1 MTREVERQSNMQ
13 GSSTKKLAT
22 YGMLIALAFIFS
34 YIESQIPFMFV
45 IPGMKLGLA
54 NIVVL
59 IALYLLGTR
68 SAFALS
74 IIRVLLA
81 SLTFGNMSMFWF
93 SVAGATLSFLVMA
106 LMKRL
111 KGFSIVGVSVAGG
124 VAHNIGQIMVAMV
137 VLSEV
142 MVYSLILL
150 IIGGTITG
158 AVIGVIGAMVC
169 TNLKSALK

>member
-1 MTREVERQSNMQ
+1 MTKEVERQSNMQ
-13 GSSTKKLAT
+13 KSSTKKIAM

-34 YIESQIPFMFV
+34 YIESQIPYMFV

-54 NIVVL
+54 NIVIL
-59 IALYLLGTR
+59 IALYTLGTK
-68 SAFALS
+68 SAFILS

-93 SVAGATLSFLVMA
+93 SVAGATLSFIVMA

-111 KGFSIVGVSVAGG
+111 KGFSMVGVSVAGG
-124 VAHNIGQIMVAMV
+124 VAHNIGQIIVAMIM
-137 VLSEV
+137 LSEV
-142 MVYSLILL
+142 MIYTLIFL

-158 AVIGVIGAMVC
+158 AVIGVIGATAC
-169 TNLKSALK
+169 AKLKTALK